1 MKRLALLLVALLA
14 FTGFC
19 VWWFSPTQVVKRRSR
34 DLCQI
39 LTLEEGTPSTSRNIG
54 AFQLDRLL
62 QPQVELQ
69 IPALSEANGSFERA
83 QISSAFSW
91 LCSNAKETRMKL
103 GEIES
108 ITVNGDHAEVRAK
121 VDALL
126 NVSIAQPINGPG
138 DAIFT
143 WKKAE
148 DGWRLEKVSWSES
161 TRP

>member
-1 MKRLALLLVALLA
+1 MKRLIPFFIVLVLFA
-14 FTGFC
+14 GFC
-19 VWWFSPTQVVKRRSR
+19 VWWFSPIQVVKRRSR

-39 LTLEEGTPSTSRNIG
+39 LTLEEGTPASSRNIG

-62 QPQVELQ
+62 QPQIELE
-69 IPALSEANGSFERA
+69 IPALPEANGSFERN

-91 LCSNAKETRMKL
+91 LCSNAKETKIKL

-108 ITVNGDHAEVRAK
+108 VTVNGDHAEVRAK

-126 NVSIAQPINGPG
+126 NISIAQPLDGPG

-143 WKKAE
+143 WKKAD
-148 DGWRLEKVSWSES
+148 DGWRLEKISWK
-161 TRP
+161 

>member
-1 MKRLALLLVALLA
+1 MKRLIPIFIALVLFA
-14 FTGFC
+14 GFC

-34 DLCQI
+34 DLCHI
-39 LTLEEGTPSTSRNIG
+39 LTLEEGTPATSRNIG

-62 QPQVELQ
+62 QPQVELE

-91 LCSNAKETRMKL
+91 LCSNAKETKAKL

-108 ITVNGDHAEVRAK
+108 VTVNGDHAEVRAK

-126 NVSIAQPINGPG
+126 NVSIAQPLNGPG

-143 WKKAE
+143 WKKTD
-148 DGWRLEKVSWSES
+148 DGWRLEKLSWK
-161 TRP
+161 

>member
-1 MKRLALLLVALLA
+1 MKRLIPFFIVLLA

-39 LTLEEGTPSTSRNIG
+39 LTLEEGTPATSRNIG

-62 QPQVELQ
+62 QPQLQ
-69 IPALSEANGSFERA
+69 LEIPSLPEANGSFERNEVG
-83 QISSAFSW
+83 SAFSW
-91 LCSNAKETRMKL
+91 LCSNAKETRMKF

-108 ITVNGDHAEVRAK
+108 VTVNGDHAEVRAK

-126 NVSIAQPINGPG
+126 NISIAQPVDGPG

-148 DGWRLEKVSWSES
+148 DGWRLEKLSWK
-161 TRP
+161 